1 MNIIVHVL
9 VVHVQSGRR
18 QLTPHVWSPVFL
30 QPLFHLLSS
39 LSHSCLRVL
48 PWAVSVSI
56 PAVSQNDFPRVS
68 SCWWIVTL
76 ALCHQD
82 CVITA
87 MLSMLS
93 LCVHSPPNISWTL
106 YLRLTGDG
114 FWEFFGNSA
123 SLGLQF
129 YCPDLRH
136 CSNNNLSF
144 QLTRLLS
151 FVLLGVFVS
160 LFCFA
165 V

>member
-1 MNIIVHVL
+1 MAI
-9 VVHVQSGRR
+9 QSNEYHCSCAHAQDTDSWLHMSGLPFFFSLFFISCHLS
-18 QLTPHVWSPVFL
+18 LTLTKPWCIA
-30 QPLFHLLSS
+30 
-39 LSHSCLRVL
+39 CLRVL

-76 ALCHQD
+76 TLCHQD

-123 SLGLQF
+123 SPGLSNFTVQVYVIVLTITF
-129 YCPDLRH
+129 HFNSPDY
-136 CSNNNLSF
+136 
-144 QLTRLLS
+144 
-151 FVLLGVFVS
+151 
-160 LFCFA
+160 
-165 V
+165 